1 MSPSNPQQLL
11 NDAFE
16 AIDVMVAVLD
26 REMNFLRV
34 NRAWAAHF
42 GADPS
47 YFLGKKY
54 VAINP
59 DPETQAVF
67 QTVIRTGQAA
77 HHKLQGQIA
86 HNGAHDGS
94 RFHSVSVNPVRD
106 DRGYVVNLVVSA
118 VETGECSCADAVLDS
133 HCAESGSTIQG
144 EARCHEVRIASSLSR
159 GEFTRAVLDTVGSIV
174 IVLDR
179 QGRICLFNHA
189 CERLTGYSAKEALG
203 RPLWDFLLTQE
214 ERDSVKAALDERRD
228 GAIPYTHE
236 NYWVTKDGS
245 RRWIAFTNTTLR
257 NSRGDVEY
265 VISTGLDMTERR
277 MVDEALRQ
285 SEQQF
290 RLLSEN
296 IDGVF
301 WLVSPDRKA
310 VYYIS
315 PAFEKI
321 WGRPR
326 ADVYADPMTFLEGTP
341 EDDRVRILAH
351 LAEQASGEFNGPY
364 DLEYRIRRA
373 DGKLRWISSRYVPVR
388 DEYGRIFRV
397 AGVSVDITERKQ
409 LEQERLEHERN
420 QRNALVREVHHRI
433 KNNLQGV
440 VGLLRLH
447 GSRQPQLTDVLEG
460 AVAQVTTMALVHGL
474 QSKGDGGAIMLCDM
488 CDAIA
493 AHLKATF
500 GDAAQLTIT
509 RHSGVPFA
517 IAENEAVSLA
527 LVINELMYNTLKHST
542 WTDSLEV
549 GIDIG
554 ADGEGVLVRLRNPGS
569 QLPDGLNVMRGTGV
583 GTGLG
588 LVRTLLPKDSSV
600 TLKAEDGWI
609 ETELRVSSETV
620 RLLRS

>member
-1 MSPSNPQQLL
+1 MQLL
-11 NDAFE
+11 TDAFE

-34 NRAWAAHF
+34 NRAWAANF
-42 GADPS
+42 GATPPD
-47 YFLGKKY
+47 FLGKNYFALK
-54 VAINP
+54 P
-59 DPETQAVF
+59 DPETEAVF
-67 QTVIRTGQAA
+67 QTVIRTGKAVQ
-77 HHKLQGQIA
+77 HQPQCESVC
-86 HNGAHDGS
+86 NGAQDGFRS
-94 RFHSVSVNPVRD
+94 HRVSVNPVCD
-106 DRGYVVNLVVSA
+106 ARGHVVNLVLSA
-118 VETGECSCADAVLDS
+118 VDSEERACPYAALNSQCADSTSLS
-133 HCAESGSTIQG
+133 HG
-144 EARCHEVRIASSLSR
+144 EARSHEVRIGSSLSR
-159 GEFTRAVLDTVGSIV
+159 SEFTRAVLDTVGSMV

-179 QGRICLFNHA
+179 CGRICLFNHA

-203 RPLWDFLLTQE
+203 RPLWDFLLAQE
-214 ERDSVKAALDERRD
+214 ERDSVKAALDDLRD
-228 GAIPYTHE
+228 GTIPNRHE
-236 NYWVTKDGS
+236 NYWVTKEGS

-257 NSRGDVEY
+257 DARGEVEY
-265 VISTGLDMTERR
+265 IISTGLDMTERR
-277 MVDEALRQ
+277 MIDEALRQ

-290 RLLSEN
+290 RLLAEN

-301 WLVSPDRKA
+301 WLVSPDRRA
-310 VYYIS
+310 VYYVS

-326 ADVYADPMTFLEGTP
+326 ADVYANPMTFLEGTP
-341 EDDRVRILAH
+341 EEDRARILVH

-388 DEYGRIFRV
+388 DESGRIFRV

-409 LEQERLEHERN
+409 VEQERLQHERN

-447 GSRQPQLTDVLEG
+447 GSRQPQLTDALEV

-474 QSKGDGGAIMLCDM
+474 QSKDDGGGILLCAM

-493 AHLKATF
+493 AHLKGTF
-500 GDAAQLTIT
+500 GAAARLTIT
-509 RHSGVPFA
+509 RHSGVPFV

-527 LVINELMYNTLKHST
+527 LVINELMFNTLKHST

-549 GIDIG
+549 GIDID
-554 ADGEGVLVRLRNPGS
+554 ADGEGVVVRLRNPGS
-569 QLPDGLNVMRGTGV
+569 RLPDGLNVMRGTGV

-600 TLKAEDGWI
+600 TLEAKNGWI
-609 ETELRVSSETV
+609 ETELRVSPETV
-620 RLLRS
+620 RLVRS